1 MCSIKSRNPG
11 GSNAGTRNAPFP
23 RFPQNG
29 QGQRRPFF
37 SQQGYQGNR
46 PQQGGNQSYNSS
58 NAPRQYNNRPVPMD
72 LDRTRSPNWRGRGR
86 GNYQGRAA
94 QVGNPRNHALN
105 TPRNN
110 APLTCFNCNQQGHY
124 ARNCPE
130 RRPRPDNRTNANLI
144 DWNDDDAYLDN
155 EEEEATDHIKELKT
169 QLRKLSLDDANKLAD
184 EMGIEG
190 DFPSA

>member
-1 MCSIKSRNPG
+1 MSQETLKQDVKQKAIESTRSRLLIDQIIKSRNPG
-11 GSNAGTRNAPFP
+11 GSNAGTRNTSFP

-86 GNYQGRAA
+86 GGYQGRAT
-94 QVGNPRNHALN
+94 QMGNPRNHALN
-105 TPRNN
+105 TLRNN

-130 RRPRPDNRTNANLI
+130 KRARPDNR
-144 DWNDDDAYLDN
+144 
-155 EEEEATDHIKELKT
+155 
-169 QLRKLSLDDANKLAD
+169 NKLAD
-184 EMGIEG
+184 EMGIEE